1 MKIAKLNILKQ
12 TQKKH
17 GKKQQ
22 KLAIFLLRSEKI
34 IIKYVFISS
43 DINLHIVAEFHFLLG
58 VFVGTAYI
66 SDNYCYYC
74 LSSSVD
80 VYYFTEVLGQWAMGM
95 FQAKWRGSGFR
106 D

>member
-1 MKIAKLNILKQ
+1 MAKNSKSWQ
-12 TQKKH
+12 F
-17 GKKQQ
+17 
-22 KLAIFLLRSEKI
+22 FLLRSEKI

-80 VYYFTEVLGQWAMGM
+80 VYYVLYRSTWAMGNGHVSS
-95 FQAKWRGSGFR
+95 QVAGIWIQRLI
-106 D
+106 